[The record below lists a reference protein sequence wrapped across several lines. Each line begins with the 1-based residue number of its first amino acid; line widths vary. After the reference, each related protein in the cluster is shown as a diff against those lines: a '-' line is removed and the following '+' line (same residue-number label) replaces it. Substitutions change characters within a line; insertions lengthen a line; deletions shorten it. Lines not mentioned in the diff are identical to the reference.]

1 MLRDDSTRSKARA
14 ASDKHVP
21 VEIHTA
27 EFLFGAPSLTAIRR
41 QPLPEVAV
49 IGRSNVGKSTFINR
63 LCKRKMAR
71 VSGNPGST
79 RELNF
84 YQVEGA
90 RVDGTGFGF
99 ALVDMPGFGFAKL
112 SKVERD
118 QISRLAVSYLRERK
132 QIRAVILLN
141 DCRREPGED
150 ESAVQA
156 LCAEEGIHCLVVAT
170 KLDAVKR
177 SQHERLLKE
186 LARGYHLERGD
197 ILVTGEGISPDAI
210 WERVTTLIER

>member
-1 MLRDDSTRSKARA
+1 M
-14 ASDKHVP
+14 P

-41 QPLPEVAV
+41 QPLPEVAI

-84 YQVEGA
+84 YQVEGT
-90 RVDGTGFGF
+90 RVDGVAFGI

-118 QISRLAVSYLRERK
+118 QISRLAVSYLRERR

-141 DCRREPGED
+141 DCRRTPAED
-150 ESAVQA
+150 ELAVQA
-156 LCAEEGIHCLVVAT
+156 LCAEEGIHCIVVAT
-170 KLDAVKR
+170 KLDTIKR
-177 SQHERLLKE
+177 SQHERSLKE
-186 LARGYHLERGD
+186 VAHGYHLERGD
-197 ILVTGEGISPDAI
+197 ILATGEGVSPDAI

>member
-1 MLRDDSTRSKARA
+1 MTKNRV
-14 ASDKHVP
+14 ASGSFVP
-21 VEIHTA
+21 VEIQSA
-27 EFLFGAPSLTAIRR
+27 EFLFGAPSLAAIRR
-41 QPLPEVAV
+41 QPLPEIAV
-49 IGRSNVGKSTFINR
+49 IGRSNVGKSKFINR
-63 LCKRKMAR
+63 LCRRKMAR

-84 YQVEGA
+84 YQVEGL
-90 RVDGTGFGF
+90 RPDGVSFGF

-118 QISRLAVSYLRERK
+118 QISRLAVSYLRDRK

-150 ESAVQA
+150 ELAVQA
-156 LCAEEGIHCLVVAT
+156 MCAEEGIHCIVVAT
-170 KLDAVKR
+170 KLDSIKR
-177 SQHERLLKE
+177 SQHERSLKE
-186 LARGYHLERGD
+186 LAHGYHLERGD

-210 WERVTTLIER
+210 WERITTLIER